1 MESIYF
7 VISWLCHRT
16 CAHCYED
23 RFHPYHGEERE
34 RIIGSLRRT
43 IPSIIANLPAR
54 MMYRDLGQPD
64 LPERRGRIIL
74 AGGEVL
80 LEGVRQE
87 VLYPALEQLHEKYRH
102 QGGVEIVVQTTGD
115 LVTEPVVRELLAR
128 HTSAISVSG
137 LDAYHQGL
145 EEQTARDALQ
155 SRLTAIFDS
164 LGMKPWTSPPRP
176 ARDRYYHFF
185 GATPDQ
191 WIGKLWPRGRAWRN
205 GLSTA
210 DLTGNFCN
218 RWSGG
223 LNFLAQG
230 FSGSEVSVDP
240 DGNVYPCC
248 LKTKKPV
255 GNLLER
261 PLEDILRSLEGNPV
275 YEAIS
280 MGHPERMGIRHGWTV
295 ETFLEKSKAVLPS
308 GGVYR
313 NLCIG
318 CDRFHEEVL
327 LAPDLVT
334 ISG

>member
-1 MESIYF
+1 
-7 VISWLCHRT
+7 
-16 CAHCYED
+16 
-23 RFHPYHGEERE
+23 
-34 RIIGSLRRT
+34 
-43 IPSIIANLPAR
+43 
-54 MMYRDLGQPD
+54 MYRDLGQPD

-80 LEGVRQE
+80 IEGVRQE

>member
-23 RFHPYHGEERE
+23 RFHPYYGEERE
-34 RIIGSLRRT
+34 RILEGLRRA
-43 IPSIIANLPAR
+43 IPRIIENLPAR
-54 MMYRDLGQPD
+54 MVYRDLQQPG
-64 LPERRGRIIL
+64 LPEQRGRIIL

-80 LEGVRQE
+80 LEGVRE
-87 VLYPALEQLHEKYRH
+87 RVLYPALEQIHEKYRG
-102 QGGVEIVVQTTGD
+102 QGGVEIIVQTTGD
-115 LVTEPVVRELLAR
+115 LVTAPIARELLEH
-128 HTSAISVSG
+128 HTTLISVAG
-137 LDAYHQGL
+137 LDAYHRGL
-145 EEQTARDALQ
+145 EKQEAREALQ
-155 SRLTAIFDS
+155 RKLGGIFDS
-164 LGMKPWTSPPRP
+164 LGMKPWMPAPRP
-176 ARDRYYHFF
+176 ESDRYYHFF

-191 WIGKLWPRGRAWRN
+191 WIGKLWPRGRAWQN

-210 DLTGNFCN
+210 DITENFCN

-223 LNFLAQG
+223 LNFLQQG

-261 PLEDILRSLEGNPV
+261 RLEDILRALEGNPI

-280 MGHPERMGIRHGWTV
+280 MGHPERMGIRHGWSV
-295 ETFLEKSKAVLPS
+295 EAFLEKSQVALAS
-308 GGVYR
+308 GGTYQ

-327 LAPDLVT
+327 LAPGLVT

>member
-1 MESIYF
+1 
-7 VISWLCHRT
+7 
-16 CAHCYED
+16 
-23 RFHPYHGEERE
+23 
-34 RIIGSLRRT
+34 
-43 IPSIIANLPAR
+43 
-54 MMYRDLGQPD
+54 MYRDLEQPE

-128 HTSAISVSG
+128 HASAISVSG

-164 LGMKPWTSPPRP
+164 LGMKPWTPPPRP

-210 DLTGNFCN
+210 DLTENFCN

-223 LNFLAQG
+223 LNFLEQG

-248 LKTKKPV
+248 LKTRKPV

-261 PLEDILRSLEGNPV
+261 PLEEILRSLAGNPV

-280 MGHPERMGIRHGWTV
+280 MGHPERMGIHHGWTV

-308 GGVYR
+308 GAVYR

-327 LAPDLVT
+327 LAPTLVR
-334 ISG
+334 IDG

>member
-7 VISWLCHRT
+7 VVSWLCHRT
-16 CAHCYED
+16 CVHCYEE
-23 RFHPYHGEERE
+23 RFHPYYGEERE
-34 RIIGSLRRT
+34 RILEGLRQT
-43 IPSIIANLPAR
+43 IPRIIENLPAR
-54 MMYRDLGQPD
+54 MVYRDLQQRD
-64 LPERRGRIIL
+64 LPEQRGRIIL

-80 LEGVRQE
+80 LEGVRE
-87 VLYPALEQLHEKYRH
+87 KVLYPALEQIQAKYRG
-102 QGGVEIVVQTTGD
+102 QGGVEIIVQTTGD
-115 LVTEPVVRELLAR
+115 LVTAPIVRELLEH
-128 HTSAISVSG
+128 HTTLISVAG
-137 LDAYHQGL
+137 LDAYHRGL
-145 EEQTARDALQ
+145 EDQEERDALQ
-155 SRLTAIFDS
+155 AKLTGIFDV
-164 LGMKPWTSPPRP
+164 LGMKPWTPPPRSES
-176 ARDRYYHFF
+176 DRYYHFF

-210 DLTGNFCN
+210 DITENFCN

-223 LNFLAQG
+223 LNFLQQG

-280 MGHPERMGIRHGWTV
+280 MGRPERMGIQYGWSV
-295 ETFLEKSKAVLPS
+295 ETFLEKSKVAPAS
-308 GGVYR
+308 GGTYQ

-327 LAPDLVT
+327 LAPGLVT
-334 ISG
+334 IGG